1 MRFFKGMK
9 GGIDLNKSMIGILS
23 ILVLVVLVSGCSST
37 NSANHYSSKDT
48 TGKEISFD
56 YPNGWTF
63 EDRAAGIVI
72 QGEKNDTNITT
83 VTISKLPAGSSSLET
98 LKNNSTLV
106 RTGTIVSETNRTVDG
121 VTAKEITLNQV
132 AGAAIGKIGEAK
144 VVIYIKNGNVY
155 TISFFTGDTIQNI
168 QDDIDTIVN
177 SFKAT

>member
-1 MRFFKGMK
+1 M
-9 GGIDLNKSMIGILS
+9 NKSVIGILS

-37 NSANHYSSKDT
+37 NSANHYISKDAA
-48 TGKEISFD
+48 GKEMSFD

-72 QGEKNDTNITT
+72 QGEKNGTNNTA

-98 LKNNSTLV
+98 LKNNATLV

-121 VTAKEITLNQV
+121 VNAMEVTLNQV
-132 AGAAIGKIGEAK
+132 AGTAIGKIGEAK

-155 TISFFTGDTIQNI
+155 TISFFTGDTLQTIQN
-168 QDDIDTIVN
+168 DIDTIVN
-177 SFKAT
+177 SFKTT